1 MKIPVSFEDLAEI
14 VKAPGKTVLL
24 FTADWCGDCRFLEP
38 YLPALEEE
46 NPDFRFV
53 KVDRDEYLTLAKE
66 WDIFGIPSLVVL
78 ENGQEIGRLVNKKR
92 KSKEE
97 ISAFLTSLLADEV
110 EN

>member
-38 YLPALEEE
+38 YLPSLEAE
-46 NPDFRFV
+46 NPDFSFV
-53 KVDRDEYLTLAKE
+53 KVDRDEYLALAKE

-78 ENGQEIGRLVNKKR
+78 ENGQEIGRLVNKNR